1 MLSIVRTVFLKR
13 YVVLVLQVL
22 RTRIGR
28 DAILMVLQDFWGLTG
43 WDGRDQES
51 RYPQAGREL
60 RGQGFLQEP
69 NDFLTVQTRLLTAIR
84 ENAVSILHGHF

>member
-1 MLSIVRTVFLKR
+1 
-13 YVVLVLQVL
+13 
-22 RTRIGR
+22 
-28 DAILMVLQDFWGLTG
+28 MVLQDFWGLTG

>member
-1 MLSIVRTVFLKR
+1 MGHAISHTFGPPLTAF
-13 YVVLVLQVL
+13 VLL
-22 RTRIGR
+22 
-28 DAILMVLQDFWGLTG
+28 LMVLQDFWGLTG

-60 RGQGFLQEP
+60 RGQRFLQEP